1 MKLLQLGLVVLI
13 LVSGCGK
20 LKEAESGTFKIT
32 GDTKHIMVLALEPA
46 SDVIWD
52 SAGSIITAEGTED
65 LAPTTEEE
73 WLAAKHSAAVIVE
86 SGNLL
91 LLPGRFRDNRD
102 WQEIS
107 HGLTDVGQ
115 RLITAIDAKDSDAM
129 FDLGGQLYNVC
140 VSCHQL
146 YMTPEQKGNL
156 P

>member
-1 MKLLQLGLVVLI
+1 MKFLQPGLIILI
-13 LVSGCGK
+13 LVSGCGMQP
-20 LKEAESGTFKIT
+20 EISSATFKNT
-32 GDTKHIMVLALEPA
+32 GDTQHLMMLVLEPA

-52 SAGSIITAEGTED
+52 STGSIITAEGVED
-65 LAPTTEEE
+65 LTPTTEEE
-73 WLAAKHSAAVIVE
+73 WLTVKHSAAVVVE

-91 LLPGRFRDNRD
+91 LLPGRFRDDKD

-107 HGLTDVGQ
+107 YGLIDVGQ

-129 FDLGGQLYNVC
+129 FELGGQLYNVC

-146 YMTPEQKGNL
+146 YVTPEQKTDL

>member
-1 MKLLQLGLVVLI
+1 MKLLQLGLVILI
-13 LVSGCGK
+13 LVPGCSRQQ
-20 LKEAESGTFKIT
+20 ETESGVFKIT
-32 GDTKHIMVLALEPA
+32 GDTKHVMMLVLEPA

-52 SAGSIITAEGTED
+52 SSGSIITAQGVED

-73 WLAAKHSAAVIVE
+73 WLAVKHSAAVIVE

-91 LLPGRFRDNRD
+91 LLPGRFKDNKD

-107 HGLTDVGQ
+107 YGLIDVGQ
-115 RLITAIDAKDSDAM
+115 RLITAIDAKDSQAM
-129 FDLGGQLYNVC
+129 FDLGGRLYNVC

-146 YMTPEQKGNL
+146 YLTPEQKRTL